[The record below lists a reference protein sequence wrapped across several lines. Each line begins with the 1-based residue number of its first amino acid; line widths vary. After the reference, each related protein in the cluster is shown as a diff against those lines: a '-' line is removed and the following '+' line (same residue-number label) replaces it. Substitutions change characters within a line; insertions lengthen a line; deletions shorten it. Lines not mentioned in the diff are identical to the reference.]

1 MTSTKFIQFNLVKF
15 PILFPLIYGIILYSF
30 PNFEKEL
37 ILITILLLGET
48 HFGATWPFFINKNNF
63 FLLKRKKN
71 RINCNSSNDFI
82 FFFNWFYLF

>member
-15 PILFPLIYGIILYSF
+15 PILFPINIWNNTLFF

-63 FLLKRKKN
+63 SYLKEKRI